1 MRGGWLRL
9 ANAAAACWCRG
20 DVREAEKVV
29 EIRANPGS
37 LRKPET
43 IVLFLLPLPKGMI
56 TYL

>member
-1 MRGGWLRL
+1 V
-9 ANAAAACWCRG
+9 NAAVVCWCRG
-20 DVREAEKVV
+20 DVHEAERAM

-43 IVLFLLPLPKGMI
+43 IVLFLSPLLKGVI

>member
-1 MRGGWLRL
+1 MAEAV

-20 DVREAEKVV
+20 DVREAEKAM

-37 LRKPET
+37 LRKPEI
-43 IVLFLLPLPKGMI
+43 IVLFLPPLPKGVI

>member
-1 MRGGWLRL
+1 MAEARECG
-9 ANAAAACWCRG
+9 G
-20 DVREAEKVV
+20 DVHEAEKAM

-43 IVLFLLPLPKGMI
+43 IVLFLLPIPKGVI